1 MHARR
6 PHPPHRRRRIRP
18 MLALTPL
25 FLADRAAFLIA
36 GCALLLVMV
45 ISAVVL
51 GAAFARRVSV
61 RRSCARTL
69 DQILR
74 IVPWYKASVEADR
87 ER

>member
-6 PHPPHRRRRIRP
+6 PHPPPRRRMRP
-18 MLALTPL
+18 ILALTPL
-25 FLADRAAFLIA
+25 FLADRAALLIA
-36 GCALLLVMV
+36 GCALLLVTV

-51 GAAFARRVSV
+51 GAAFARRVSI

-74 IVPWYKASVEADR
+74 VAPWYRSAVGADR